1 VQEDWQCDKADILM
15 KTYFIASS
23 TAIKIG
29 VSQNPFKRMARL
41 QTSHDEKLEVLG
53 VLNGNREAEIHG
65 LFPSLRLQG
74 EWFRIAPPL
83 VKWIQDNVAPD
94 LSGTAEGQRRIT
106 WYQEEGKRWLNVK
119 EAAEY
124 VSCSVW
130 AIQQL
135 IRDGKLPYR
144 KVGRRFVVDRIDLD
158 RYLESISSVPIL
170 HSMLADLK
178 KGEKP
183 LGPGILSEKDVQ
195 RIRMKYS

>member
-1 VQEDWQCDKADILM
+1 M
-15 KTYFIASS
+15 
-23 TAIKIG
+23 
-29 VSQNPFKRMARL
+29 
-41 QTSHDEKLEVLG
+41 
-53 VLNGNREAEIHG
+53 
-65 LFPSLRLQG
+65 
-74 EWFRIAPPL
+74 
-83 VKWIQDNVAPD
+83 
-94 LSGTAEGQRRIT
+94 
-106 WYQEEGKRWLNVK
+106 K